1 LRNVPHNRPL
11 EVGEPD
17 DDVRHTRRRV
27 LAFSLVGL
35 LFFVIVLAIFEH
47 AAVDH
52 AAITVRH
59 LVGRV
64 RGITVGS
71 FTRPEIFS
79 LTIMG
84 LSAGFLSGI
93 LGMGGG
99 VLKIAGLLVL
109 LGQDIF
115 FARAISLITMFFSS
129 ASALIHY
136 IRLDLVIWRMVGPM
150 VAAASLTAIV
160 GATIGSQVSG
170 PTLTHL
176 FGIFLL
182 FQGLNTMA
190 LIFADPDEQITEEG
204 FASQAGGTGWGLRAV
219 IGGLHGMLCG
229 VLGISGGVIATPM
242 QQVMLHVPVRH
253 AVANTLLVSTIITAI
268 AGTIVVWT
276 GLGRGDFTVDR
287 ALVAVLCLGGGAL
300 VGAQLGSRLGT
311 RIDPLIVR
319 VLFVVLTFAAGLS
332 ILF

>member
-1 LRNVPHNRPL
+1 MSQNRPL
-11 EVGEPD
+11 GSPPD
-17 DDVRHTRRRV
+17 DFVHTRRRV
-27 LAFSLVGL
+27 FAFSLVGL
-35 LFFVIVLAIFEH
+35 LLFVIIMAIFEH
-47 AAVDH
+47 EAVDRT
-52 AAITVRH
+52 ALVVRH
-59 LVGRV
+59 MVGRV
-64 RGITVGS
+64 RGITTGY
-71 FTRPEIFS
+71 FTKPEIFS
-79 LTIMG
+79 LCMMG
-84 LSAGFLSGI
+84 LGAGFLSGV

-115 FARAISLITMFFSS
+115 FARAISLVTMFFSS
-129 ASALIHY
+129 ASALVHY
-136 IRLDLVIWRMVGPM
+136 VRLDLVIWPMVGPM
-150 VAAASLTAIV
+150 VVAASVMAVV
-160 GATIGSQVSG
+160 GATVGSHVSG

-204 FASQAGGTGWGLRAV
+204 FARQRRGGRWGLKAV

-253 AVANTLLVSTIITAI
+253 AVANTLFVSTIITAI

-276 GLGRGDFTVDR
+276 GLDRGDFTVDR
-287 ALVAVLCLGGGAL
+287 GLVAVLCLGGGAL

-311 RIDPLIVR
+311 KIDPLIVR